1 MKAINSLITAFVFLI
16 TFASCDFYGNYYY
29 FIENDLQED
38 TITVKTDIKGY
49 RYPNEILDSVFL
61 ILPKEKK
68 LIRNTPTGVSGK
80 YEHPDDILSYYC
92 ELGEFQVFINN
103 KKINKKFWERKY
115 WQYTTAALKG
125 SYLLRINEENIKD
138 EE

>member
-38 TITVKTDIKGY
+38 TITIKTDIKGY

-103 KKINKKFWERKY
+103 KKINKCYRNIKFMVINPCVFECSV
-115 WQYTTAALKG
+115 LICI
-125 SYLLRINEENIKD
+125 RINLDITK
-138 EE
+138 